1 VLGGVVPAGG
11 ASRRM
16 DGVDK
21 LSLEVGGRTLLD
33 RVLAAACAVCDR
45 LVVVGPSR
53 PTAVPNVT
61 FAVEAVPGGG
71 PVPAVAAGLDLLDDA
86 DVVLVL
92 AADLPLLTG
101 AALRMLLD
109 ALVDDEEEAA
119 AARDHQGRPNPL
131 LAAYAA
137 NRLGARSAGLGP
149 GTPAA
154 ALLPAVT
161 ALVDLGPEATLNV
174 NGPEDLER
182 ARALVEGRGVRAGG
196 RGTPPG
202 GRSPARRREP

>member
-1 VLGGVVPAGG
+1 
-11 ASRRM
+11 M
-16 DGVDK
+16 DGIDK
-21 LSLEVGGRTLLD
+21 LSLDVGGRTLLD

-109 ALVDDEEEAA
+109 ALVDDEEAA
-119 AARDHQGRPNPL
+119 AARDHEGGPNPL

-137 NRLGARSAGLGP
+137 NRLRVRSAGLGP

-154 ALLPAVT
+154 ALLPART

-174 NGPEDLER
+174 NRPEDLTR
-182 ARALVEGRGVRAGG
+182 ARALLQARGVRASGPETPRGG
-196 RGTPPG
+196 R
-202 GRSPARRREP
+202 

>member
-1 VLGGVVPAGG
+1 
-11 ASRRM
+11 M

-21 LSLEVGGRTLLD
+21 LSLDVGGRTLLD

-109 ALVDDEEEAA
+109 ALVDDEEAA
-119 AARDHQGRPNPL
+119 AARDHEGGPNPL
-131 LAAYAA
+131 LAAYPA
-137 NRLGARSAGLGP
+137 NRLRVRSAGLGP

-196 RGTPPG
+196 RGIPPG
-202 GRSPARRREP
+202 GRSPARRRER